1 MDFKRIPVTVAALLL
16 CTLPACSTVGGKAAP
31 NTSLAEQKAAATQP
45 VEKVNGAVITR
56 AEVDR
61 TVKALV
67 AQSRMTP
74 TPDLMKQAEEAALTQ
89 LTSSELLYQEASKV
103 EIKDLDRLVTEKVAE
118 GKAKFPSE
126 AEFQKSFQASGLTM
140 DQVRETVRKQ
150 LVINNFIETRFK
162 ETVSDEETKKFYDQ
176 NVEKY
181 FKKGE
186 RVKASHILVGVD
198 KTATAEEKLKA
209 KEKAEALLKR
219 VQGGEDFAAIAK
231 KESTCSSAARG
242 GDLGIFGKGVMT
254 PIFEKTAFAL
264 NKGELSSVVETPFGY
279 HIIKLEDKLA
289 AGTEKYEEV
298 KEKIADFLKGEKI
311 KKAIAQLVQELR
323 SKAKIEKV

>member
-1 MDFKRIPVTVAALLL
+1 
-16 CTLPACSTVGGKAAP
+16 
-31 NTSLAEQKAAATQP
+31 
-45 VEKVNGAVITR
+45 
-56 AEVDR
+56 
-61 TVKALV
+61 
-67 AQSRMTP
+67 
-74 TPDLMKQAEEAALTQ
+74 MKQAEEAALTQ
-89 LTSSELLYQEASKV
+89 LASSELLYQEASKV